1 MAQKHDLTKIK
12 EEKQIFEEK
21 IKKEEAFLNEQEKN
35 KEEILK
41 KNEIIVNLSN
51 EVGFFFLIF

>member
-51 EVGFFFLIF
+51 EVGFFF

>member
-1 MAQKHDLTKIK
+1 MAQKHDLTKAK

-35 KEEILK
+35 REEILK

-51 EVGFFFLIF
+51 EVRLFF